1 MSAKCQ
7 IVPALAAAV
16 HGAIEELPLM
26 PESPSMEFN
35 RSRLTS
41 STSSNT
47 SPPHLN
53 HSDLQTSNP
62 FQLPSET
69 RLRTSSLLSRT
80 TPQLDA
86 RKAFAYFDK
95 NRDGKLSVKEFKSVM
110 HDLGYK
116 TVNKRAIKQMFVE
129 ADRKGNGRT
138 LGYDEFVEFLES
150 KLSLQTSIPSTT
162 QELASAAR
170 SSLSTEPS
178 ASPLQKMQLDVET
191 LFNCYDLDKNGFIEP
206 KELRKVMKRLTG
218 EKLSKRDIEEMISI
232 ADKNGDGLLDKTEF
246 ALLCSA
252 FWKRLGREIY
262 IGIVGLHHR
271 ATRSCFHAHE
281 QINESFSSSIVLL
294 IIFSYSCQCPLW

>member
-1 MSAKCQ
+1 MLTKCQ
-7 IVPALAAAV
+7 IVPALASAV

-26 PESPSMEFN
+26 PESPSSELN

-41 STSSNT
+41 SSSSTT
-47 SPPHLN
+47 SPPHLIN
-53 HSDLQTSNP
+53 SDLQSSHP
-62 FQLPSET
+62 FHLPSDT
-69 RLRTSSLLSRT
+69 FLQSSSLLSRT

-116 TVNKRAIKQMFVE
+116 TVNKRSIKQMFAE
-129 ADRKGNGRT
+129 ADRNGNGRT

-150 KLSLQTSIPSTT
+150 KLSLQTPLPAST
-162 QELASAAR
+162 QESLPTTR
-170 SSLSTEPS
+170 SSLSGEPS
-178 ASPLQKMQLDVET
+178 ASPLHKMQLDVET

-218 EKLSKRDIEEMISI
+218 EKLSKRDIEEMISV
-232 ADKNGDGLLDKTEF
+232 ADKNGDGLLDKNEF

-252 FWKRLGREIY
+252 F
-262 IGIVGLHHR
+262 
-271 ATRSCFHAHE
+271 
-281 QINESFSSSIVLL
+281 
-294 IIFSYSCQCPLW
+294 